1 MYLIQIT
8 MDQMNLETVGDED
21 TGRLVEMLA
30 ERGCVHVVANED
42 LDLALDA
49 GLEARDHGW
58 KNAARGLGKYLLGYG
73 EEPQAIRTQYA
84 SAKRLPDQGVRPLIK
99 ETRRQEYVSPFLIG
113 VPENT
118 LLKLAKS
125 ATGGDALA
133 DGKIGSDRTSRE
145 ALFLSLLP
153 NVPVPDGVDLEAQF
167 RGTSPE
173 ARLVKRLIAI
183 AGPKKAPVLV
193 QGPTGTGKEIVAR
206 AIHACSGRGGS
217 FIPVNCG
224 AIPETLFES
233 ELFGYEPGVFT
244 DGLKDGKIGL
254 WEKADEGTLFL
265 DEIAELPLYCQTKV
279 LRALEERAVRR
290 VGGHEERPVDARVIA
305 ATCRDLFRCVEQGRF
320 REDLFYRL
328 RRFLIRTPP
337 LDTEPRQLAEVIQD
351 LWKDMVGGEKE
362 ELGPTVLRLLA
373 GRRWVGN
380 YRDLKN
386 FLGMLNDHFDVQ
398 RIQPRHVRLLM
409 AHYGPSPSPGV
420 SAQGA
425 LLSDAISGIEQRQH
439 QNLVAEVVRGVQ
451 VDVAPLIK
459 TRGAVA
465 PDLHEVLTRRLT
477 ELGLL
482 LRKLERFRNRKTQ
495 SAVEDA
501 HALLTDLV
509 ALLPEEE
516 PKARSFC
523 KRKLRP
529 ALDKALE
536 LLFPDPA

>member
-1 MYLIQIT
+1 
-8 MDQMNLETVGDED
+8 
-21 TGRLVEMLA
+21 
-30 ERGCVHVVANED
+30 
-42 LDLALDA
+42 
-49 GLEARDHGW
+49 
-58 KNAARGLGKYLLGYG
+58 
-73 EEPQAIRTQYA
+73 
-84 SAKRLPDQGVRPLIK
+84 
-99 ETRRQEYVSPFLIG
+99 
-113 VPENT
+113 
-118 LLKLAKS
+118 
-125 ATGGDALA
+125 
-133 DGKIGSDRTSRE
+133 
-145 ALFLSLLP
+145 
-153 NVPVPDGVDLEAQF
+153 
-167 RGTSPE
+167 
-173 ARLVKRLIAI
+173 
-183 AGPKKAPVLV
+183 
-193 QGPTGTGKEIVAR
+193 
-206 AIHACSGRGGS
+206 
-217 FIPVNCG
+217 
-224 AIPETLFES
+224 
-233 ELFGYEPGVFT
+233 
-244 DGLKDGKIGL
+244 
-254 WEKADEGTLFL
+254 
-265 DEIAELPLYCQTKV
+265 
-279 LRALEERAVRR
+279 
-290 VGGHEERPVDARVIA
+290 
-305 ATCRDLFRCVEQGRF
+305 
-320 REDLFYRL
+320 
-328 RRFLIRTPP
+328 
-337 LDTEPRQLAEVIQD
+337 
-351 LWKDMVGGEKE
+351 
-362 ELGPTVLRLLA
+362 
-373 GRRWVGN
+373 
-380 YRDLKN
+380 
-386 FLGMLNDHFDVQ
+386 VQ